1 MLKLAFK
8 TTPALRKICINVLT
22 HTRDFI
28 SSADWIRRQFL
39 SDLPGEQCGVL
50 PLVLRYDGDDVRS
63 QESGSAASRCFR
75 TNDPCALKP
84 AQNLTNAAVGDLTE
98 HTVTPTCRYSHRNTR
113 WRWEFYSIGYTFSIL
128 EISHGL
134 TPSFASSTINLR
146 LQTGRGRPFRNTPP
160 SWFTLPSSPDT
171 YIHKIKLYWEVCA
184 FTIHWNFFHNQLN
197 NLKRIVLKFR

>member
-22 HTRDFI
+22 YTRDFI
-28 SSADWIRRQFL
+28 SSADSICRQFL
-39 SDLPGEQCGVL
+39 SDLPSEQCGVL

-63 QESGSAASRCFR
+63 QESGSAAPRCFR

-84 AQNLTNAAVGDLTE
+84 TQNLTNAAVGDLTE
-98 HTVTPTCRYSHRNTR
+98 HTVTPACRYSHKHKEHKVKVGILLN
-113 WRWEFYSIGYTFSIL
+113 TFSIL

-134 TPSFASSTINLR
+134 TPSVASSTINLR

-160 SWFTLPSSPDT
+160 S
-171 YIHKIKLYWEVCA
+171 
-184 FTIHWNFFHNQLN
+184 
-197 NLKRIVLKFR
+197 

>member
-1 MLKLAFK
+1 MQTLAFK
-8 TTPALRKICINVLT
+8 TTRKPSISVVTYTGDC
-22 HTRDFI
+22 I
-28 SSADWIRRQFL
+28 SSADSICRQFL

-63 QESGSAASRCFR
+63 QESGSAASRCFG

-98 HTVTPTCRYSHRNTR
+98 HRVTPACIYGHKHIVKFRIWLNTL
-113 WRWEFYSIGYTFSIL
+113 SIL

-134 TPSFASSTINLR
+134 TPSVASSTINLR

-171 YIHKIKLYWEVCA
+171 YIHK
-184 FTIHWNFFHNQLN
+184 
-197 NLKRIVLKFR
+197 